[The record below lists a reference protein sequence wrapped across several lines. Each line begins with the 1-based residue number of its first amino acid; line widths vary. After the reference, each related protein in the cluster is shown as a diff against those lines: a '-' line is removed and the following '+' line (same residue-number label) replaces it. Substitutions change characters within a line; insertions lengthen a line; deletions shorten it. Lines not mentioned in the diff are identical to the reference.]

1 MRFWL
6 SLLEHHFS
14 FFPSQLGDYI
24 FNRGTDGV
32 HWHLLRCIGGQ
43 ILASAV
49 FIRFRN
55 RNAETRTAVYLVRI
69 LAFTLILIITL
80 HARSVFPKDF
90 NYQFA
95 TNTIYYCIGVITVFI
110 SALLLSRWPIGDHVY
125 RETYIGNA
133 LYQLD
138 SFASIAIG
146 MAWIACPHWLLHRQV
161 KITMDETHAICGRF
175 MGALFVSSHVI
186 STHALHWRKFSDR
199 QMAAETRAFV
209 CFCILFAQIWSQIA
223 YKEDWS
229 GGHWVGISLFS
240 TWTVISFVYRV
251 YLARTNPENAKTK
264 RN

>member
-1 MRFWL
+1 MSVL
-6 SLLEHHFS
+6 ASALLTVDAVLAFIIGAS
-14 FFPSQLGDYI
+14 FFFFPSQLGDYI

-175 MGALFVSSHVI
+175 MGALFVSSHV
-186 STHALHWRKFSDR
+186 
-199 QMAAETRAFV
+199 